1 MLYKY
6 DDGKANELLIELHYL
21 MIQFLINCLV
31 HVVVVSLFKYGI
43 NFSYSGLPVSH
54 GFKNILHEF
63 LLHKYLLTFNAAIM
77 RSLRVLA

>member
-31 HVVVVSLFKYGI
+31 VVVSLFNYGI
-43 NFSYSGLPVSH
+43 NFSYSSLPVSH
-54 GFKNILHEF
+54 GFKNILHEIS
-63 LLHKYLLTFNAAIM
+63 LHKYILTFNAAIM